1 MFTLPRLSYHSL
13 CFTRGAPSPVPL
25 GHWGSEV
32 RDPAMQCRD
41 LRCVGGLGQPS
52 CCPHA
57 NLGVCS
63 RGQGSRPRC
72 VCPWWLNV
80 SEGDLKDQHCLEET
94 LPQSSPA
101 GSGLQLLSII
111 PISCVAAFIS
121 FQISLATF
129 APPGFVRDDFPHRRR
144 VHFLFYLPSA
154 QLL

>member
-1 MFTLPRLSYHSL
+1 MLPRRKTPCSHCLDFRTTAPVLPGVLPPL
-13 CFTRGAPSPVPL
+13 C
-25 GHWGSEV
+25 H
-32 RDPAMQCRD
+32 RDTGD
-41 LRCVGGLGQPS
+41 LRCVGGLGQPP

-80 SEGDLKDQHCLEET
+80 SEGDVKAQHCVEET
-94 LPQSSPA
+94 LPQSSPV